1 MLNFAVNV
9 AEMLKEATIPVC
21 LFHES
26 HSNICAL
33 QYMTTECLEINWLCK
48 QMKKV
53 RISQASIIINLCKS
67 KISVFPV
74 SIVKQFNTLGPFD

>member
-33 QYMTTECLEINWLCK
+33 QYMTTECIEIN
-48 QMKKV
+48 
-53 RISQASIIINLCKS
+53 
-67 KISVFPV
+67 
-74 SIVKQFNTLGPFD
+74 

>member
-1 MLNFAVNV
+1 MFSCVKTKTNSTFVVNLAEMLNFAVNV

-33 QYMTTECLEINWLCK
+33 QYMTTECIEIN
-48 QMKKV
+48 
-53 RISQASIIINLCKS
+53 
-67 KISVFPV
+67 
-74 SIVKQFNTLGPFD
+74 